1 MGDVVRVARQRDNR
15 VVRGCTSDCTY
26 LMAPLMVSLISMR
39 QRDGRVVRGC
49 TCAGTLCWPPLIAP
63 LIAPQIAP
71 LIALRLHL

>member
-26 LMAPLMVSLISMR
+26 LMAPLIAPLMVSLISMR

-49 TCAGTLCWPPLIAP
+49 TYLIAP
-63 LIAPQIAP
+63 I
-71 LIALRLHL
+71 